1 MIGIGVIRADL
12 VRDQEAHDRLVRIL
26 HNGAVHDGVEMP
38 EVVVFNPDTVDL
50 MLTVLA
56 RYGPEV
62 TAYAAQRSHVHDV
75 IDPIRE
81 RAGLT
86 LVLDDIAWPRTPRL
100 TA

>member
-62 TAYAAQRSHVHDV
+62 TDV